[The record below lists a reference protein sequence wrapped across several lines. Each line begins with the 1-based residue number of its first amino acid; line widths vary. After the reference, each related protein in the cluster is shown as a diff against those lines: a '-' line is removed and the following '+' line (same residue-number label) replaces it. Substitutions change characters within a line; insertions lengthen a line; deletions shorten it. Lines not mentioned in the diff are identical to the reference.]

1 VTTAGSGSRRWIAA
15 QLAEFAAGAALDAL
29 PPEIPRRAKAHVL
42 DTLAGAIAAGNEPS
56 TRALLR
62 ALDGA
67 LGDEATILGRASR
80 TQAEVAALANGAM
93 AHSLELDD
101 DHRLATLHPGAVI
114 VPAALAASEA
124 AGASGERFLLA
135 VILGYE
141 VTCRVGEAFLGRQF
155 YRGFHPTATCGVF
168 GAAVAASVAWD
179 LTQEQIVNALGI
191 AGSQAAGL
199 GEWRFDGSWT
209 KRLHPGLAAQGGI
222 LSARLAR
229 EGFTGPA
236 SVFEG
241 ESGFLRAFRFNDTID
256 ADAITRGLGTD
267 FRMMK
272 TAFKPYPGCRFAHGA
287 IDLAISLHDDGMTPE
302 TIREIA
308 VRTFR
313 TDILNQEARPQTPV
327 VAQFSV
333 PYLTAAALAGGS
345 LGLGDLTPAAIER
358 PEVLALSSRISM
370 TEDDEFTAAYPE
382 RYLTELRVTLSDGQE
397 RTVTTDCP
405 RGDPDA
411 ADYAAGDGRF
421 EREIS
426 DKVRGV
432 LDYVHAGDHGPS
444 LDRSVADIDR
454 AASVSSIAEILAL
467 PITASKVTLA

>member
-1 VTTAGSGSRRWIAA
+1 MTTAGSGSHRWIAA
-15 QLAEFAAGAALDAL
+15 QLAELAAGGSLREL
-29 PPEIPRRAKAHVL
+29 SPEIPRRAKAHIL
-42 DTLAGAIAAGNEPS
+42 DTLAGAIAAANEPS
-56 TRALLR
+56 TQALLR

-67 LGDEATILGRASR
+67 RGDEATIIGLGTR
-80 TQAEVAALANGAM
+80 TRAEVAALANGAM

-124 AGASGERFLLA
+124 AGASGARFLLA

-179 LTQEQIVNALGI
+179 LTGDQIVNALGI
-191 AGSQAAGL
+191 AGSQAGGL

-222 LSARLAR
+222 LAARLAR
-229 EGFTGPA
+229 QGFTGPA

-256 ADAITRGLGTD
+256 ADAITRNLGTD

-287 IDLAISLHDDGMTPE
+287 IDLAISLHDDGVTPDA
-302 TIREIA
+302 IREVT

-313 TDILNQEARPQTPV
+313 TDILNREARPPTPV

-333 PYLTAAALAGGS
+333 PYLTAAALTDGT
-345 LGLGDLTPAAIER
+345 LGLDDLTPAAIRR

-370 TEDDEFTAAYPE
+370 TEDDAFTAAYPE
-382 RYLTELRVTLSDGQE
+382 RYLTELRVTLTDGRV

-411 ADYAAGDGRF
+411 ADYAAQDGRF
-421 EREIS
+421 EQEVS
-426 DKVRGV
+426 DKVRAV
-432 LDYVHAGDHGPS
+432 LGSVHAGDRATS
-444 LDRSVADIDR
+444 LERTVAAIDH
-454 AASVSSIAEILAL
+454 AASVSSITEILAL
-467 PITASKVTLA
+467 PLTARKVGLA